1 MNDLEAFRDM
11 IGDSGAVCVRGG
23 GTRWEVGGLPAE
35 GTGEVSA
42 PLGIECHDPAEM
54 TVRVGAATPL
64 TQLHDALREYGQETI
79 LDGPVGCTVGGVL
92 AVGRSS
98 LRRGRVGALTESLLQ
113 ADCVGANGMV
123 FTAGGPTVKNVAG
136 YDLCR
141 LLVGSLGTLALL
153 GVVVLRTR
161 PAPEHST
168 WLEGQMEP
176 GVVLETCY
184 RPAAVLWDGVV
195 TSVCLEGYR
204 VDVAEQIS
212 ALNRFGFIEV
222 VGPPALPPIRARWE
236 GELPAG
242 AILEVGTGVV
252 HQTNRVD
259 PAPPTPAIAAVAGR
273 LKEFFDP
280 TGRLNPGRDPYRE
293 AA

>member
-1 MNDLEAFRDM
+1 MIDLEAFRDM
-11 IGDSGAVCVRGG
+11 IGESGAVCARGG
-23 GTRWEVGGLPAE
+23 GTRWKFGGPSAE
-35 GTGEVSA
+35 GTKEVIA
-42 PLGIECHDPAEM
+42 PSGIEHHDPAEM

-64 TQLHDALREYGQETI
+64 SQLHDLLREHGQETT
-79 LDGPVGCTVGGVL
+79 LDGPIGCTVGGVL

-168 WLEGQMEP
+168 WLEGQVEP
-176 GVVLETCY
+176 VVVSETCY
-184 RPAAVLWDGVV
+184 RPASVLWDGAV

-204 VDVAEQIS
+204 VDVRAQAS
-212 ALNRFGFIEV
+212 ALAHFGFIEV
-222 VGPPALPPIRARWE
+222 AGPPALPPVRARWE
-236 GELPAG
+236 GELPVG

-252 HQTNRVD
+252 HQVERFD
-259 PAPPTPAIAAVAGR
+259 PPPPTSAVAAVAGR

-293 AA
+293 IA

>member
-1 MNDLEAFRDM
+1 MSNLEAFRDTV
-11 IGDSGAVCVRGG
+11 GEFGAVCVRGG
-23 GTRWEVGGLPAE
+23 GTRWEVGGPPAE
-35 GTGEVSA
+35 DTKEVSA
-42 PLGIECHDPAEM
+42 PSGVECHDPAEM

-64 TQLHDALREYGQETI
+64 TQLHDVLREHGQETT
-79 LDGPVGCTVGGVL
+79 LDGPAGCTVGGVL

-98 LRRGRVGALTESLLQ
+98 LRRGRVGALTEALLQ
-113 ADCVGANGMV
+113 ADCVGANGKV

-141 LLVGSLGTLALL
+141 LLVGSLGTLALM

-161 PAPEHST
+161 PSPEHST
-168 WLEGQMEP
+168 WLESQVEP
-176 GVVLETCY
+176 SVVLETCY
-184 RPAAVLWDGVV
+184 RPASVLWDGTM

-204 VDVAEQIS
+204 IDVTAQIS
-212 ALNRFGFIEV
+212 ALSRFGFIEA
-222 VGPPALPPIRARWE
+222 VGPPALPPVRARWE
-236 GELPAG
+236 GELPTG

-252 HQTNRVD
+252 HQTGRVD
-259 PAPPTPAIAAVAGR
+259 PPRPLPAVVAVASR

-280 TGRLNPGRDPYRE
+280 AGRLNPGRDPYLE